1 MHHIRETMAA
11 GAATP
16 QEIGRLL
23 KAGTNCG
30 SCLPEIRS
38 LFAAQPVAG

>member
-1 MHHIRETMAA
+1 MHRIREAMAA

-30 SCLPEIRS
+30 SCLPEIQNIIA
-38 LFAAQPVAG
+38 LE